1 MSGQPYQPQNQP
13 SCAAALSRTITAA
26 PCSTG
31 FSFSRSGTRQAAA
44 GVELYI
50 SLIMIAPS
58 GTGGI
63 RPGTAMPSAGRYF
76 CSHATISGE
85 YQISTGIWV
94 ACSLP
99 LQIPLVREATNGP
112 ASRTVLSI
120 FQPEAKRRWQ

>member
-1 MSGQPYQPQNQP
+1 MLGQPYHPQNQP
-13 SCAAALSRTITAA
+13 SLAAALSRTMTAA

-58 GTGGI
+58 GTGGT
-63 RPGTAMPSAGRYF
+63 RTGGVPSAGRYF
-76 CSHATISGE
+76 FSHATISGE
-85 YQISTGIWV
+85 YQISTGMWV
-94 ACSLP
+94 PCSVPLQLP
-99 LQIPLVREATNGP
+99 LLSPATKGP

-120 FQPEAKRRWQ
+120 FQPEARRRWQ